1 MSFRENL
8 RESDEYQEIAG
19 AAEESAEQA
28 AQTAGTVVELEKSD
42 VQFWT
47 DVLTVV
53 LLFLIWQELRRQG
66 GGAR

>member
-1 MSFRENL
+1 MAFQEKIRQ
-8 RESDEYQEIAG
+8 SDEFQEIAG

-28 AQTAGTVVELEKSD
+28 AQTAGTVVTLEKSD

-53 LLFLIWQELRRQG
+53 LLFLIWRELQG
-66 GGAR
+66 GA